1 MTFKQQI
8 DYLSPYM
15 KPYRFPVG
23 VSLFFVLVSTA
34 LDQASPWIIKLI
46 VDLLIENGVED
57 SYTKSKIFEYLWI
70 LGGISFIS
78 AILLFFQ
85 RYLLITS
92 SRKSEYALRKNLF
105 DKFQIQ
111 PRSFFDKNPIGD
123 LMSRSTNDLD
133 HVRDIVG
140 PVILHITRMG
150 LLLIY
155 TGLCLYWISPT
166 LAVVGLGF
174 SLCLPLISM
183 RFMKF
188 LYKTYSTNQKF
199 LGRLNTFVQETVSG
213 ISIIKAF
220 NAEQLFRSRFET
232 SSAEF
237 KETSKKVAFT
247 NSLIWPSISLIGGV
261 GICASILAGA
271 YLVQQGDISI
281 GDLSAAVLYLV
292 KVQFPLVGLGW
303 VISLVQRGRASLDR
317 IIELENQMETQD
329 TRNQGQAF
337 TETFQSIHL
346 QNLGLELSDTP
357 ILKDINIHL
366 EQGKSLGIVGATGSG
381 KTMLANVISGIYTP
395 STGSI
400 LMNQQLSTDLKVND
414 YRSQFSIAPQSG
426 FLFSDSIK
434 NNILMGSQ
442 LDPSQVPQERI
453 DQAVVTADFAKDL
466 PDIQDGLEAMLGEKG
481 INLSGGQKQRVGL
494 SRALIADKPIL
505 ILDDTLSALDTET
518 EAQVLKNL
526 KAEISHLTTIVI
538 SHRYSSVC
546 ELDEIIVL
554 EDGMIIE
561 RGPHSELLKLK
572 GQYWDTWEKQQIT
585 SDLEGQ

>member
-46 VDLLIENGVED
+46 VDLLIEEGVED

-247 NSLIWPSISLIGGV
+247 NSLIWPSISLIGV
-261 GICASILAGA
+261 WES
-271 YLVQQGDISI
+271 
-281 GDLSAAVLYLV
+281 VL
-292 KVQFPLVGLGW
+292 
-303 VISLVQRGRASLDR
+303 
-317 IIELENQMETQD
+317 
-329 TRNQGQAF
+329 
-337 TETFQSIHL
+337 QS
-346 QNLGLELSDTP
+346 
-357 ILKDINIHL
+357 
-366 EQGKSLGIVGATGSG
+366 
-381 KTMLANVISGIYTP
+381 
-395 STGSI
+395 
-400 LMNQQLSTDLKVND
+400 
-414 YRSQFSIAPQSG
+414 
-426 FLFSDSIK
+426 
-434 NNILMGSQ
+434 
-442 LDPSQVPQERI
+442 
-453 DQAVVTADFAKDL
+453 
-466 PDIQDGLEAMLGEKG
+466 
-481 INLSGGQKQRVGL
+481 
-494 SRALIADKPIL
+494 
-505 ILDDTLSALDTET
+505 
-518 EAQVLKNL
+518 
-526 KAEISHLTTIVI
+526 
-538 SHRYSSVC
+538 
-546 ELDEIIVL
+546 
-554 EDGMIIE
+554 
-561 RGPHSELLKLK
+561 
-572 GQYWDTWEKQQIT
+572 
-585 SDLEGQ
+585 